1 MIKGKDIKE
10 ILSLDEDEYLKKIG
24 FKDISFQRRG
34 CALLSLRAFKEYF
47 GERDA

>member
-1 MIKGKDIKE
+1 MMMDVE
-10 ILSLDEDEYLKKIG
+10 KIG
-24 FKDISFQRRG
+24 FKDISFRRKG